1 MAAARN
7 PRTTVTAALVAVV
20 AVVVVGVAAFLLLR
34 GGAAEPDAPPVDP
47 EEGPAEGPEDPEE
60 AEPEPADRA
69 PLTGL
74 PVEEPLEQPALLVK
88 VSNSPEAR
96 PHTGLE
102 EADVVY
108 EELTEGGVTR
118 FIAVFHSRVPPV
130 VGPVRSARPVD
141 VQVMSGFQVPGF
153 AYSGARDEVR
163 ALLAD
168 VPAVAVTEGAA
179 GFFRDDGTYASHA
192 YAPHNLFVRAPE
204 VLEVVTAGGAQPL
217 GDLGWAF
224 ADEPPGGGVDDG
236 AELRIP
242 MSDAFTTT
250 WTHDPDGGVYRRA
263 QNLVPSFVTGE
274 GEIGAANV
282 VVLAIRHYVGPS
294 GYPETDVLG
303 EGEALVLRDGRRYP
317 ARWSKPTA
325 TDPLLLLTEDG
336 EVFPL
341 KPGPTWLHLPDEL
354 PPTADG
360 GSGDGA

>member
-1 MAAARN
+1 MADAGNR
-7 PRTTVTAALVAVV
+7 RTTVTAAIVAVV
-20 AVVVVGVAAFLLLR
+20 AVVVVGVTAVLLLR
-34 GGAAEPDAPPVDP
+34 GGPLAPVEEP
-47 EEGPAEGPEDPEE
+47 EEEPEAPEE
-60 AEPEPADRA
+60 PEEPEEPEPQATDRA

-74 PVEEPLEQPALLVK
+74 PLDEPLEQPALLVK

-102 EADVVY
+102 EADLVY

-153 AYSGARDEVR
+153 AYSGARAEVR

-168 VPAVAVTEGAA
+168 VPAVTLTEGAA
-179 GFFRDDGTYASHA
+179 GFFRDDGAYASHA
-192 YAPHNLFVRAPE
+192 YAPHDLFIRAPE
-204 VLEVVTAGGAQPL
+204 VLEAVTSGGAQPL
-217 GDLGWAF
+217 GGLGWVF
-224 ADEPPGGGVDDG
+224 TDDPPGGGVDDG
-236 AELRIP
+236 TELRIP
-242 MSDAFTTT
+242 MSDSFTTT
-250 WTHDPDGGVYRRA
+250 WTYEPDAGLYRRA
-263 QNLVPSFVTGE
+263 QNLVPSFVTGD

-282 VVLAIRHYVGPS
+282 AVLAVRHYVGAS

-325 TDPLLLLTEDG
+325 TDPLRLLTEDG
-336 EVFPL
+336 EAFPL

-354 PPTADG
+354 PATPDDDT
-360 GSGDGA
+360 GDGA